1 MLTKSAF
8 IWYNNNTRNIVKY
21 YYNLK
26 YCFYISKK
34 FFISVWSLVLN
45 IFVEIC
51 NFFNSLFFD
60 T

>member
-8 IWYNNNTRNIVKY
+8 ILYNNNTRNIVKY

-26 YCFYISKK
+26 YCFYISNIF

-45 IFVEIC
+45 IFVEMC
-51 NFFNSLFFD
+51 NFF
-60 T
+60 